1 MKHPK
6 DHWEKIYSSKD
17 FKETSWYQKKPEA
30 ALNII
35 ESLRL
40 SRQARIIDVGGGDS
54 YLVDNLL
61 ALGYE
66 NLSVL
71 DISEV
76 AIKKAKNRIGENAA
90 KVDWIVSDA
99 VNFKS
104 SNEFDLWHD
113 RAAFH
118 FLTNE
123 NRIND
128 YLNNLKAS
136 VKQGGYVILATF
148 SEKGPEKCSGIEI
161 EQYSAEDMEKLFEKD
176 FEIVRLENLDHT
188 TPWED
193 KQNFTFGL
201 FRKK

>member
-1 MKHPK
+1 MEDTK
-6 DHWEKIYSSKD
+6 DHWEKIYTTKE
-17 FKETSWYQKKPEA
+17 FKETSWFQAKPEVS
-30 ALNII
+30 LNII
-35 ESLRL
+35 ESLGL
-40 SRQARIIDVGGGDS
+40 SRKAEIIDVGGGNS

-61 ALGYE
+61 GLGYE

-76 AIKKAKNRIGENAA
+76 AMDKARKRTGENAA
-90 KVDWIVSDA
+90 KVNWIISDA
-99 VNFKS
+99 ADYKADNK
-104 SNEFDLWHD
+104 FDLWHD

-118 FLTNE
+118 FLTDE
-123 NRIND
+123 TRISN

-148 SEKGPEKCSGIEI
+148 SEKGPEKCSGISI
-161 EQYSAEDMEKLFEKD
+161 KQYSAQDMEKLFERD
-176 FEIVRLENLDHT
+176 FEIVRLENLDHI
-188 TPWED
+188 TPWGD